1 MRSGPRPSVELVAFG
16 STTVRWM
23 TRGLSAAYEP
33 GQWGRGPER
42 PGSEGAPVL
51 NFARRRFSGE
61 LPAPAGEPASV
72 AAPML
77 VGLSG
82 VPEGW
87 GVRFSVR
94 PGPDRRGI
102 DRLLRWVDAGPPPLT
117 PRGSMFPG
125 PPGPSAAPNRPYST
139 WAGWFGTA
147 QVFRTARPDRGVEAT
162 IARTL
167 DSAWTGLDGA
177 GLSAWRPWMRSGRLG
192 RFLLTE
198 PEMLALLPP
207 RAPVGT
213 DWIGGTDLG
222 GVLLPFGRSATG
234 GSVGPSL
241 EPHQGRHLAIL
252 GETGMGKSSLLVAIA
267 LRAAREGTVIL
278 LDPLGETT
286 RELRD
291 ELGDRDRRVVAL
303 GPVGA
308 PRSLNA
314 LEGIGALADADAI
327 GAERRVADIV
337 HALRRVRSGRYSDS
351 GFWGPRLEEML
362 TRAIRAA
369 ASFPNGTLEDAHT
382 LLSSTGLTRRPLTPG
397 AGEAVTELA
406 ARVRARPDDADGAR
420 RLLHEVVRNPALSS
434 MLCARTPE
442 LSLRDLVRPLQV
454 LLVSGDA
461 AQVGESTARYLL
473 SVYLA
478 LVWSQLLSA
487 PSRTKTFVLLDEAQW
502 FAHESLA
509 EMLRL
514 ARRRNVHV
522 VLATQSVASLPEVVQ
537 EALWT
542 NVADFVAFRGLP
554 EEAREIGRMAP
565 GVTPAR
571 LLGLRR
577 GEAVVLLGKGAEVRW
592 VRTARVPPAAVGPP
606 SEPPNP
612 PSREGPARVPE
623 PEVRSGSDGSIPG
636 GDAGAVTV
644 GEAVDWI
651 RGSTR
656 DLPEE
661 DPWPLPLI
669 DLRARYPGDP
679 DLVRRLGAL
688 LGRSGALRRSDR
700 SGKGPVWWIDLRRLP
715 ADPEGGRSPSGTGS
729 SLPKPS

>member
-1 MRSGPRPSVELVAFG
+1 
-16 STTVRWM
+16 
-23 TRGLSAAYEP
+23 
-33 GQWGRGPER
+33 
-42 PGSEGAPVL
+42 
-51 NFARRRFSGE
+51 
-61 LPAPAGEPASV
+61 
-72 AAPML
+72 
-77 VGLSG
+77 
-82 VPEGW
+82 
-87 GVRFSVR
+87 
-94 PGPDRRGI
+94 
-102 DRLLRWVDAGPPPLT
+102 
-117 PRGSMFPG
+117 
-125 PPGPSAAPNRPYST
+125 
-139 WAGWFGTA
+139 
-147 QVFRTARPDRGVEAT
+147 
-162 IARTL
+162 
-167 DSAWTGLDGA
+167 
-177 GLSAWRPWMRSGRLG
+177 
-192 RFLLTE
+192 
-198 PEMLALLPP
+198 MLAVLPP
-207 RAPVGT
+207 RVPVCT
-213 DWIGGTDLG
+213 DWSGGAEADRE
-222 GVLLPFGRSATG
+222 LLPLGRSASG
-234 GSVGPSL
+234 FPVGPPL

-267 LRAAREGTVIL
+267 LRASREATVIL
-278 LDPLGETT
+278 LDPIGETS

-291 ELGDRDRRVVAL
+291 ELGDRVRAAVAL
-303 GPVGA
+303 GPVGS

-314 LEGIGALADADAI
+314 LEGIGALAETDPI

-337 HALRRVRSGRYSDS
+337 HALRRVRSGRYSES

-362 TRAIRAA
+362 TRAVRAA

-382 LLSSTGLTRRPLTPG
+382 LLATTGLTRRPLTPG

-406 ARVRARPDDADGAR
+406 ERVRARPDDADGAR

-442 LSLRDLVRPLQV
+442 LALGDLVRPQRI

-478 LVWSQLLSA
+478 LVWSQLLST

-522 VLATQSVASLPEVVQ
+522 VLATQSVASLPDAVQ

-554 EEAREIGRMAP
+554 EEAREIGRMAAG

-577 GEAVVLLGKGAEVRW
+577 GEAVVLLGKGAAVHW
-592 VRTARVPPAAVGPP
+592 VRTARVPPAAAGTAPKLHDAVPGETLPRRP
-606 SEPPNP
+606 GTEAEP
-612 PSREGPARVPE
+612 VPE
-623 PEVRSGSDGSIPG
+623 RSVPPEEV
-636 GDAGAVTV
+636 GAVTV

-656 DLPEE
+656 DVPEE
-661 DPWPLPLI
+661 QPWPLPLTE
-669 DLRARYPGDP
+669 LRARYPGDR

-700 SGKGPVWWIDLRRLP
+700 TGTGPVWWIDLRRLP
-715 ADPEGGRSPSGTGS
+715 DGSGRGDSPSGTGS